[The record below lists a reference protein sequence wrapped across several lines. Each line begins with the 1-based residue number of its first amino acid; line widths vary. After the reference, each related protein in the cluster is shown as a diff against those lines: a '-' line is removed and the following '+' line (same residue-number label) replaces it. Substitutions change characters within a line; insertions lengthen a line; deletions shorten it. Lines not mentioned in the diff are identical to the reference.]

1 MVTGNG
7 LTTERVDRTLPV
19 TMDCGTGEIPGH
31 KVGLPVR
38 VIVKL
43 FGVIESHAPVGYEDK
58 GGFHYGA
65 NLAGG
70 FFSI

>member
-7 LTTERVDRTLPV
+7 LTTGRVDRTMPLMV
-19 TMDCGTGEIPGH
+19 DSNTLRMAGH
-31 KVGLPVR
+31 KVGLLVR
-38 VIVKL
+38 IVVK
-43 FGVIESHAPVGYEDK
+43 FCSAFESRVPIGYEDD

-65 NLAGG
+65 NLTDW